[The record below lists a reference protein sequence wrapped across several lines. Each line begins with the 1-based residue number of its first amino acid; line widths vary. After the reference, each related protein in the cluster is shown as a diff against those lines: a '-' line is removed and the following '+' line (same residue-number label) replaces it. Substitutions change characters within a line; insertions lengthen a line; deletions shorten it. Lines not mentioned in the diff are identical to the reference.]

1 MPCTIAATACSSDTA
16 SGTGTVFS
24 AGTTAWEEGNPADPR
39 TIAAMHRHGHI
50 GDYSDHRARTFDKRW
65 FDDRDLVPDYP
76 IRLAQNGQTH
86 PVPLIIGTNSR
97 EFWWMRPT
105 DPNGYG
111 TADDEMT
118 WLERAEAAQAYGGL
132 EGFDAQAV
140 TDLIF
145 AEPARHLA
153 RLHARAGHPAW
164 LYRFDVSSAQNPEP
178 HGGATHAIQGTLIQG
193 AVTSLIAVPIG
204 VLTAIYLVE
213 YGNKGPLARGLTFFV
228 DVMTGIPSIV
238 AGLFAIGFFT
248 MMLGD
253 ESYQS
258 GIVGAVALS
267 VLMIPTVVRSSEEM
281 LRLVPNELREAS
293 YALGVSKWLTIVKV
307 VLPTAVAGLATG
319 VTLAIARV
327 MGETAPLLITMGA
340 AKAVNFNP
348 FEGSM
353 SALPL
358 FAYSSYANPGTNKDD
373 SIAAAWTAA
382 LVLMVIV
389 MVLNIVA
396 RLISKFFAPKT
407 GR

>member
-1 MPCTIAATACSSDTA
+1 MTATTHDDVQADGRLEQPVRWAIIAGAGVAAVALLAVVGGLSPLTVILVGALFYCIAIYVA
-16 SGTGTVFS
+16 SRSVEGSRHAMDRLVTGVV
-24 AGTTAWEEGNPADPR
+24 TT
-39 TIAAMHRHGHI
+39 TFLLAM
-50 GDYSDHRARTFDKRW
+50 
-65 FDDRDLVPDYP
+65 
-76 IRLAQNGQTH
+76 
-86 PVPLIIGTNSR
+86 VPLVSVLWTIISK
-97 EFWWMRPT
+97 
-105 DPNGYG
+105 
-111 TADDEMT
+111 
-118 WLERAEAAQAYGGL
+118 GL
-132 EGFDAQAV
+132 D
-140 TDLIF
+140 
-145 AEPARHLA
+145 
-153 RLHARAGHPAW
+153 
-164 LYRFDVSSAQNPEP
+164 RFDVEFFTYSMRGVTTGET
-178 HGGATHAIQGTLIQG
+178 GGAYHAIMGTVITTGIATLI
-193 AVTSLIAVPIG
+193 SVPIG
-204 VLTAIYLVE
+204 LFAAIYLVE

>member
-1 MPCTIAATACSSDTA
+1 MTATTHDDVQADGRLEQPVRWAILAGAGVAAVALLAVVGGLSPLTVILVGALFYCIAIYVA
-16 SGTGTVFS
+16 SRSVEGSRHAMDRLVTGVV
-24 AGTTAWEEGNPADPR
+24 TT
-39 TIAAMHRHGHI
+39 TFLLAM
-50 GDYSDHRARTFDKRW
+50 
-65 FDDRDLVPDYP
+65 
-76 IRLAQNGQTH
+76 
-86 PVPLIIGTNSR
+86 VPLVSVLWTIIAKGLDRFDVEFFTYSMRGVAAGDTGGAYHAIIGTVSIT
-97 EFWWMRPT
+97 FWATLMSVPV
-105 DPNGYG
+105 
-111 TADDEMT
+111 
-118 WLERAEAAQAYGGL
+118 GL
-132 EGFDAQAV
+132 
-140 TDLIF
+140 
-145 AEPARHLA
+145 
-153 RLHARAGHPAW
+153 
-164 LYRFDVSSAQNPEP
+164 
-178 HGGATHAIQGTLIQG
+178 
-193 AVTSLIAVPIG
+193 
-204 VLTAIYLVE
+204 LTAIYLVE

-348 FEGSM
+348 FDGSM

>member
-1 MPCTIAATACSSDTA
+1 MTATTHDDVQADGRLEQPVRWAILAGAGVAAVALLAVVGGLSPLTVILVGALFYCIAIYVA
-16 SGTGTVFS
+16 SRSVEGSRHAMYRLVTGVV
-24 AGTTAWEEGNPADPR
+24 TT
-39 TIAAMHRHGHI
+39 TFLLAM
-50 GDYSDHRARTFDKRW
+50 
-65 FDDRDLVPDYP
+65 
-76 IRLAQNGQTH
+76 
-86 PVPLIIGTNSR
+86 VPLVSVLWTIISK
-97 EFWWMRPT
+97 
-105 DPNGYG
+105 
-111 TADDEMT
+111 
-118 WLERAEAAQAYGGL
+118 GL
-132 EGFDAQAV
+132 D
-140 TDLIF
+140 
-145 AEPARHLA
+145 
-153 RLHARAGHPAW
+153 
-164 LYRFDVSSAQNPEP
+164 RFDVEFFTYSMRGVTTGET
-178 HGGATHAIQGTLIQG
+178 GGAYHAIMGTVITTGIATLI
-193 AVTSLIAVPIG
+193 SVPIG
-204 VLTAIYLVE
+204 LFAAIYLVE

>member
-1 MPCTIAATACSSDTA
+1 MTATTHDDVQADGRLEQPVRWAILAGAGVAAVALLAVVGGLSPLTVILVGALFYCIAIYVA
-16 SGTGTVFS
+16 SRSVEGSRHAMDRLVTGVV
-24 AGTTAWEEGNPADPR
+24 TT
-39 TIAAMHRHGHI
+39 TFLLAM
-50 GDYSDHRARTFDKRW
+50 
-65 FDDRDLVPDYP
+65 
-76 IRLAQNGQTH
+76 
-86 PVPLIIGTNSR
+86 VPLVSVLWTIISK
-97 EFWWMRPT
+97 
-105 DPNGYG
+105 
-111 TADDEMT
+111 
-118 WLERAEAAQAYGGL
+118 GL
-132 EGFDAQAV
+132 D
-140 TDLIF
+140 
-145 AEPARHLA
+145 
-153 RLHARAGHPAW
+153 
-164 LYRFDVSSAQNPEP
+164 RFDVEFFTYSMRGVAAGDT
-178 HGGATHAIQGTLIQG
+178 GGAYHAIMGTLITTG
-193 AVTSLIAVPIG
+193 IATLISVPIG
-204 VLTAIYLVE
+204 LFAAIYLVE

>member
-1 MPCTIAATACSSDTA
+1 MTATTHDDVQADGRLEQPVRWAILAGAGVAAVALLAVVGGLSPLTVILVGALFYCIAIYVA
-16 SGTGTVFS
+16 SRSVEGSRHAMDRLVTGVV
-24 AGTTAWEEGNPADPR
+24 TT
-39 TIAAMHRHGHI
+39 TFLLAM
-50 GDYSDHRARTFDKRW
+50 
-65 FDDRDLVPDYP
+65 
-76 IRLAQNGQTH
+76 
-86 PVPLIIGTNSR
+86 VPLVSVLWTIISK
-97 EFWWMRPT
+97 
-105 DPNGYG
+105 
-111 TADDEMT
+111 
-118 WLERAEAAQAYGGL
+118 GL
-132 EGFDAQAV
+132 D
-140 TDLIF
+140 
-145 AEPARHLA
+145 
-153 RLHARAGHPAW
+153 
-164 LYRFDVSSAQNPEP
+164 RFDVEFFTYSMRGVTTGET
-178 HGGATHAIQGTLIQG
+178 GGAYHAIMGTVITTGIATLI
-193 AVTSLIAVPIG
+193 SVPIG
-204 VLTAIYLVE
+204 LFAAIYLVE

-253 ESYQS
+253 ESYQA

>member
-1 MPCTIAATACSSDTA
+1 MTATTHDDVQADGRLEQPVRWAILAGAGVAAVALLAVVGGLSPLTVILVGALFYCIAIYVA
-16 SGTGTVFS
+16 SRSVEGSRHAMDRLVTGVV
-24 AGTTAWEEGNPADPR
+24 TT
-39 TIAAMHRHGHI
+39 TFLLAM
-50 GDYSDHRARTFDKRW
+50 
-65 FDDRDLVPDYP
+65 
-76 IRLAQNGQTH
+76 
-86 PVPLIIGTNSR
+86 VPLVSVLWTIISK
-97 EFWWMRPT
+97 
-105 DPNGYG
+105 
-111 TADDEMT
+111 
-118 WLERAEAAQAYGGL
+118 GL
-132 EGFDAQAV
+132 D
-140 TDLIF
+140 
-145 AEPARHLA
+145 
-153 RLHARAGHPAW
+153 
-164 LYRFDVSSAQNPEP
+164 RFDVEFFTYSMRGVAAGDT
-178 HGGATHAIQGTLIQG
+178 GGAYHAIMGTLITTG
-193 AVTSLIAVPIG
+193 IATLISVPIG
-204 VLTAIYLVE
+204 LFAAIYLVE

-267 VLMIPTVVRSSEEM
+267 VLMIPTVVRSSDEM

>member
-1 MPCTIAATACSSDTA
+1 MTATTHDDVQADGRLEQPVRWAILAGAGVAAVALLAVVGGLSPLTVILVGALFYCIAIYVA
-16 SGTGTVFS
+16 SRSVEGSRHAMDRLVTGVV
-24 AGTTAWEEGNPADPR
+24 TT
-39 TIAAMHRHGHI
+39 TFLLAM
-50 GDYSDHRARTFDKRW
+50 
-65 FDDRDLVPDYP
+65 
-76 IRLAQNGQTH
+76 
-86 PVPLIIGTNSR
+86 VPLVSVLWTIISK
-97 EFWWMRPT
+97 
-105 DPNGYG
+105 
-111 TADDEMT
+111 
-118 WLERAEAAQAYGGL
+118 GL
-132 EGFDAQAV
+132 D
-140 TDLIF
+140 
-145 AEPARHLA
+145 
-153 RLHARAGHPAW
+153 
-164 LYRFDVSSAQNPEP
+164 RFDVEFFTYSMRGVTTGET
-178 HGGATHAIQGTLIQG
+178 GGAYHAIVGTVITTGIATLI
-193 AVTSLIAVPIG
+193 SVPIG
-204 VLTAIYLVE
+204 LFAAIYLVE

>member
-1 MPCTIAATACSSDTA
+1 MTATTHDDVQADGRLEQPVRWAILAGAGVAAVALLAVVGGLSPLTVILVGALFYCIAIYVA
-16 SGTGTVFS
+16 SRSVEGSRHAMDRLVTGVV
-24 AGTTAWEEGNPADPR
+24 TT
-39 TIAAMHRHGHI
+39 TFLLAM
-50 GDYSDHRARTFDKRW
+50 
-65 FDDRDLVPDYP
+65 
-76 IRLAQNGQTH
+76 
-86 PVPLIIGTNSR
+86 VPLVSVLWTII
-97 EFWWMRPT
+97 
-105 DPNGYG
+105 
-111 TADDEMT
+111 AK
-118 WLERAEAAQAYGGL
+118 GL
-132 EGFDAQAV
+132 D
-140 TDLIF
+140 
-145 AEPARHLA
+145 
-153 RLHARAGHPAW
+153 
-164 LYRFDVSSAQNPEP
+164 RFDVEFFTYSMRGVTTGET
-178 HGGATHAIQGTLIQG
+178 GGAYHAIMGTVITTGIATLI
-193 AVTSLIAVPIG
+193 SVPIG
-204 VLTAIYLVE
+204 LFAAIYLVE

>member
-1 MPCTIAATACSSDTA
+1 MTATTHDDVQADGRLEQPVRWAILAGAGVAAVALLAVVGGLSPLTVILVGALFYCIAIYVASRSVEGSRHAMDRLVTGVVTTTFLLAMVPLVSVLWTIISKGLDRFDVEFFTYSMRGVTTGETGGAYHAI
-16 SGTGTVFS
+16 TGTVI
-24 AGTTAWEEGNPADPR
+24 TTG
-39 TIAAMHRHGHI
+39 IA
-50 GDYSDHRARTFDKRW
+50 
-65 FDDRDLVPDYP
+65 
-76 IRLAQNGQTH
+76 
-86 PVPLIIGTNSR
+86 
-97 EFWWMRPT
+97 
-105 DPNGYG
+105 
-111 TADDEMT
+111 
-118 WLERAEAAQAYGGL
+118 
-132 EGFDAQAV
+132 
-140 TDLIF
+140 
-145 AEPARHLA
+145 
-153 RLHARAGHPAW
+153 
-164 LYRFDVSSAQNPEP
+164 
-178 HGGATHAIQGTLIQG
+178 TLI
-193 AVTSLIAVPIG
+193 SVPIG
-204 VLTAIYLVE
+204 LFAAIYLVE